1 MRLKNMKVI
10 IAAAYVVMVVVAGL
24 VSGVTSPSGW
34 TVLTALALLPAG
46 AMLTLWHD
54 PAQQTMSES
63 IQQARR

>member
-1 MRLKNMKVI
+1 MQRKNIKVM

-24 VSGVTSPSGW
+24 VGGLTSPSGW
-34 TVLTALALLPAG
+34 TALTALALLPAG

-54 PAQQTMSES
+54 PTQA